1 MTAAGLLILRL
12 VVGVTFRLHGLD
24 KLGDLAA
31 AERFFASLDIPAAGL
46 VAPLVAVTETGGGV
60 LLIAGL
66 GTRLVGAALGVNM
79 LVALVTAHDDLVFFV
94 DDGGIELELLLAGA
108 SFAIA
113 LSGAGRFSADSA
125 LGPPRRVSRR
135 VGAGAARRFA
145 RTGRGWPLITALL
158 VGWRHRAPWCSEH

>member
-1 MTAAGLLILRL
+1 METDRHLTTLPSAGLLILRL
-12 VVGVTFRLHGLD
+12 VVGLTFLLHGLD

-31 AERFFASLDIPAAGL
+31 AERFFASLDIPAPQLA
-46 VAPLVAVTETGGGV
+46 APFVAVTETGGGV

-66 GTRLVGAALGVNM
+66 GTPLVAAALGINM

-94 DDGGIELELLLAGA
+94 GDGGIELELLLAGA

-125 LGPPRRVSRR
+125 LDLPRRAARR
-135 VGAGAARRFA
+135 VGAGAAGRLA
-145 RTGRGWPLITALL
+145 RTGRAG
-158 VGWRHRAPWCSEH
+158 V